1 MKGRKPKLN
10 MNILRTMQNAMR
22 SCNITTGHAAIN
34 GDIFYDKN
42 EARFCITRLQ
52 SVDTNFFCNVNHF
65 VPVPSGYLPNFNTFD
80 IYNRLM
86 RNYVSN
92 LELWVGYLAVA
103 DTVTCVIIG
112 GSKVG
117 RGAARDARPPLGV
130 QILSFSCSFWQKI
143 PK

>member
-1 MKGRKPKLN
+1 MICIDEGLKSFHGLKKQNERQKAKAEHEHSQN
-10 MNILRTMQNAMR
+10 YAKRNEIMQYYDWTR
-22 SCNITTGHAAIN
+22 SKN

-103 DTVTCVIIG
+103 DTVTYIM
-112 GSKVG
+112 
-117 RGAARDARPPLGV
+117 DPEL
-130 QILSFSCSFWQKI
+130 Q
-143 PK
+143 